1 MISLL
6 VHEHVIAEQ
15 RKILIKSMMTKR
27 TPKAIQSHVNHVL
40 SAAVR
45 RLLEAEQ
52 YAALELAADPG
63 WATKTDVEVVTASSS
78 GVSNNSSFERSPPFT
93 SSPVKIKQLFLLTL
107 LCVFC

>member
-15 RKILIKSMMTKR
+15 RKMLIKSMMTNR
-27 TPKAIQSHVNHVL
+27 TPKAMQSHVNHVL

-52 YAALELAADPG
+52 
-63 WATKTDVEVVTASSS
+63 
-78 GVSNNSSFERSPPFT
+78 
-93 SSPVKIKQLFLLTL
+93 
-107 LCVFC
+107 

>member
-63 WATKTDVEVVTASSS
+63 WATNTEVEVVTASSS
-78 GVSNNSSFERSPPFT
+78 GVSNSSSFERSPPFT
-93 SSPVKIKQLFLLTL
+93 SSPVKIKQILLDI
-107 LCVFC
+107 FH